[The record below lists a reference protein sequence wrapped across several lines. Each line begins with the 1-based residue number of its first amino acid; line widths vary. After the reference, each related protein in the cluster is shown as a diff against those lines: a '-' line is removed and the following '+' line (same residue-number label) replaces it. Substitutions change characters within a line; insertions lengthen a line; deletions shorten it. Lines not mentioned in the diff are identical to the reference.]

1 MGFAWSVVAQFLYTG
16 AQEIF
21 SRFSGTYLGQ
31 GASAEYSS
39 STTSHGLFVAGRFVA
54 GFAMLA
60 FRPRYIL
67 LAAVTGCTVTTA
79 FALITQSMSTGTVM
93 IQLISF
99 LEVSLV

>member
-1 MGFAWSVVAQFLYTG
+1 MGFIWSLVAQFLYTG

-21 SRFSGTYLGQ
+21 SRFSGTYLGE
-31 GASAEYSS
+31 GTSAVYSS

-60 FRPRYIL
+60 LRPRYIL

-79 FALITQSMSTGTVM
+79 FALITQSMRIGTVM
-93 IQLISF
+93 IQLIWF
-99 LEVSLV
+99 LEVSLI